1 MELPEMW
8 DKTQSFRGTISTGK
22 IPTWSEV
29 VHTSHTLSS
38 YLCSPES
45 TGVKAEGK
53 SYSQLQIED

>member
-1 MELPEMW
+1 MW